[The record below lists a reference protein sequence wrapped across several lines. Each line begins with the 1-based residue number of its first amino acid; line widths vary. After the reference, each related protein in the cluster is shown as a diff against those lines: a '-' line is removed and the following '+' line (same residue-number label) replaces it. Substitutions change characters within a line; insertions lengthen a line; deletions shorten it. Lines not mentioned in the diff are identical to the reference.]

1 MSGKLS
7 VTVVDHDEHR
17 SKTTEFSQGPVR
29 VGRDPANEV
38 HLPQRFV
45 SSWHA
50 VIRFD
55 GRTAV
60 VEDLGTVNGFQV
72 DGVRVPSG
80 KRVEVHGRLALR
92 IGQLE
97 LIVEHSLDD
106 NPAAAPA
113 PNRPLRAAPKTPA
126 AARAPAGK
134 AVRVAPKSPKAAKS
148 GPRPLSEDEQAARER
163 ASVQGAIDS
172 DDEPP
177 QLSGGHTQAM
187 NFGRA
192 HAAVLRLRPMYEQ
205 LVALQAEWNAAHGEA
220 VRELKAARDEPGL
233 SLLRREFPSKGG
245 DDGGGGKGGS
255 GPAMLEDVD
264 PEFFR
269 QAELGAV
276 AQAAEELVRGLRPP
290 GDIEETRRFLAR
302 VIDVL
307 RTFAV
312 STVETLTAADRQD
325 AELGVRVDRDQNP
338 LLTVDSPDELLRILL
353 DWRSGRV
360 DRTHQLVEALAAA
373 LARPAALLRGAL
385 EVGRK
390 VGEQLAPR
398 DIERSVNVG
407 WPTRAGALWRRYEER
422 YESVFGDG
430 EDGFAR
436 SLRVQAAR
444 AVHDALARLG
454 VPLLAREEEEEET

>member
-1 MSGKLS
+1 VSGKLS

-17 SKTTEFSQGPVR
+17 SRTLEFTKSPAR
-29 VGRDPANEV
+29 VGRDPDNEI

-60 VEDLGTVNGFQV
+60 VEDLGTVNGFQI

-80 KRVEVHGRLALR
+80 KRVEVRGRLAFR

-97 LIVEHSLDD
+97 LIVEHTQGEA
-106 NPAAAPA
+106 PAAA
-113 PNRPLRAAPKTPA
+113 PNRPLRP
-126 AARAPAGK
+126 
-134 AVRVAPKSPKAAKS
+134 AAKS
-148 GPRPLSEDEQAARER
+148 GPAKAGAARTPGKPGPKSPKSARSGPIPLTDDEKAARER
-163 ASVQGAIDS
+163 ATAQGAIDS

-177 QLSGGHTQAM
+177 QLSGGATQAM
-187 NFGRA
+187 NFGRS
-192 HAAVLRLRPMYEQ
+192 HAAVLRLRPIYEK
-205 LVALQAEWNAAHGEA
+205 LAALQAEWTAAHGEA

-233 SLLRREFPSKGG
+233 SLLRREFPAKENAA
-245 DDGGGGKGGS
+245 GGGGGGGGG

-276 AQAAEELVRGLRPP
+276 AQAAEELVKGLRPP
-290 GDIEETRRFLAR
+290 GDVEETRRFLAR
-302 VIDVL
+302 IIDVL

-312 STVETLTAADRQD
+312 SAVETMTAADRQD

-353 DWRSGRV
+353 DWRSGRA

-398 DIERSVNVG
+398 DIERSVHVG

-422 YESVFGDG
+422 YEAVFGDG

-436 SLRVQAAR
+436 ALRIQAAR
-444 AVHDALARLG
+444 AVDEALARLG

>member
-1 MSGKLS
+1 MSAKIA
-7 VTVVDHDEHR
+7 VTVVDHDNHAQR
-17 SKTTEFSQGPVR
+17 TLDFTRGPVR
-29 VGRDPANEV
+29 VGRDPQNEV

-55 GRTAV
+55 ARSCQ
-60 VEDLGTVNGFQV
+60 VEDLGTVNGFQI
-72 DGVRVPSG
+72 DGQRVPSG
-80 KRVEVHGRLALR
+80 KRVEVRGRLNLR
-92 IGQLE
+92 IGQIE
-97 LIVEHSLDD
+97 LIVEHTADE
-106 NPAAAPA
+106 AAV
-113 PNRPLRAAPKTPA
+113 AAVA
-126 AARAPAGK
+126 AARQGTARK
-134 AVRVAPKSPKAAKS
+134 VTKVVRKSPKSS
-148 GPRPLSEDEQAARER
+148 GPQPLSEAEQTARER

-172 DDEPP
+172 DEPP
-177 QLSGGHTQAM
+177 TLSGGHTQQM

-192 HAAVLRLRPMYEQ
+192 HAAVLRLRPLFEAMN
-205 LVALQAEWNAAHGEA
+205 AAQAEWSSAHAEA
-220 VRELKAARDEPGL
+220 VRELKAARDEAGL
-233 SLLRREFPSKGG
+233 SLLRREFPQAAVANSGKA
-245 DDGGGGKGGS
+245 DG

-276 AQAAEELVRGLRPP
+276 AQAAEELVKGLRTP
-290 GDIEETRRFLAR
+290 GDVEETRRFLAR
-302 VIDVL
+302 VVDVL

-312 STVETLTAADRQD
+312 STVETLTSADRQD

-353 DWRSGRV
+353 DWRAGRT

-398 DIERSVNVG
+398 EIERSVNVG

-436 SLRVQAAR
+436 SLRIQAAA

-454 VPLLAREEEEEET
+454 VPLLAREEEEEES

>member
-1 MSGKLS
+1 MSGKLT

-17 SKTTEFSQGPVR
+17 SRKLDFHKSPAR
-29 VGRDPANEV
+29 VGRDPDNEI

-80 KRVEVHGRLALR
+80 KRVEVRGRLALR

-97 LIVEHSLDD
+97 LIVEHTPGEAGD
-106 NPAAAPA
+106 AATPS
-113 PNRPLRAAPKTPA
+113 RPLRQAAKATTKAAPKT
-126 AARAPAGK
+126 
-134 AVRVAPKSPKAAKS
+134 PKAAKS
-148 GPRPLSEDEQAARER
+148 GPRPLTEDEQQARER
-163 ASVQGAIDS
+163 ASVQGAINS
-172 DDEPP
+172 DDEP
-177 QLSGGHTQAM
+177 QLLTGGHTQAM

-192 HAAVLRLRPMYEQ
+192 HAAVLRLRPLYEK
-205 LVALQAEWNAAHGEA
+205 LAALQSEWNTAHAEA
-220 VRELKAARDEPGL
+220 VRELKTARDEPGL
-233 SLLRREFPSKGG
+233 LLLRREFPAAKGH
-245 DDGGGGKGGS
+245 DGGGGKGDS

-276 AQAAEELVRGLRPP
+276 AQSAEELVKGLRPP
-290 GDIEETRRFLAR
+290 GDIEETRRYLAR

-325 AELGVRVDRDQNP
+325 AEIGVRVDRDQNP
-338 LLTVDSPDELLRILL
+338 LLTVDSPDELLRLLL
-353 DWRSGRV
+353 DWRSGRA

-398 DIERSVNVG
+398 DIERSVQAG

-436 SLRVQAAR
+436 SLRVQSAR

-454 VPLLAREEEEEET
+454 VPLLAKEEEEEET

>member
-1 MSGKLS
+1 VTAKLS
-7 VTVVDHDEHR
+7 VTVVDHDDHV
-17 SKTTEFSQGPVR
+17 SKTTEFTRSPVR
-29 VGRDPANEV
+29 VGRDPENEV
-38 HLPQRFV
+38 HLAKRFV

-55 GRTAV
+55 GRSCQ

-72 DGVRVPSG
+72 DGVRVPAG
-80 KRVEVHGRLALR
+80 KRVEVRGRLALR
-92 IGQLE
+92 IGALE
-97 LIVEHSLDD
+97 LIVEHTPGDAK
-106 NPAAAPA
+106 PAAAA
-113 PNRPLRAAPKTPA
+113 AAPRASKVTKVTKRVVKTPKA
-126 AARAPAGK
+126 AGPQPLSDDDKAARA
-134 AVRVAPKSPKAAKS
+134 
-148 GPRPLSEDEQAARER
+148 R
-163 ASVQGAIDS
+163 AFVQGAIDS
-172 DDEPP
+172 DEPP
-177 QLSGGHTQAM
+177 ALSGGHTQAM
-187 NFGRA
+187 NFGRS
-192 HAAVLRLRPMYEQ
+192 HAAVLRLRPIYEK

-220 VRELKAARDEPGL
+220 VRELKQHRDEAGL
-233 SLLRREFPSKGG
+233 TLLRREFPQAPS
-245 DDGGGGKGGS
+245 GGGKGDS
-255 GPAMLEDVD
+255 GPAMLDEDVD

-276 AQAAEELVRGLRPP
+276 AQAAEELLHGLRAP

-302 VIDVL
+302 VVDVL

-312 STVETLTAADRQD
+312 SAVETLTAADRQD
-325 AELGVRVDRDQNP
+325 AELGVKVDRDQNP
-338 LLTVDSPDELLRILL
+338 LLTVDSPDELLRLLL
-353 DWRSGRV
+353 DWRSGRA

-373 LARPAALLRGAL
+373 LSRPAALLRGAL

-398 DIERSVNVG
+398 EIERSVNVG

-436 SLRVQAAR
+436 ALRVQAAK

-454 VPLLAREEEEEET
+454 VPLLESEEEEEES

>member
-1 MSGKLS
+1 MTAKLS

-17 SKTTEFSQGPVR
+17 SKTSEFTKGPVR
-29 VGRDPANEV
+29 VGRDPENEI

-60 VEDLGTVNGFQV
+60 VEDLGTVNGFQI
-72 DGVRVPSG
+72 DGVRIGSG
-80 KRVEVHGRLALR
+80 KRVEVRGRLAVR
-92 IGQLE
+92 IGTLE
-97 LIVEHSLDD
+97 LIVEHTPGDSPA
-106 NPAAAPA
+106 PAA
-113 PNRPLRAAPKTPA
+113 NRPLRPA
-126 AARAPAGK
+126 AKGAARTAAKSGGP
-134 AVRVAPKSPKAAKS
+134 RAPKSPKSA
-148 GPRPLSEDEQAARER
+148 GPRPLTEDEQTARER

-177 QLSGGHTQAM
+177 ALTGGHTQAM

-192 HAAVLRLRPMYEQ
+192 HAAVLRLRPQYEQ
-205 LVALQAEWNAAHGEA
+205 LGALQAEWNTAYAEA
-220 VRELKAARDEPGL
+220 VKELKANRDEAGL
-233 SLLRREFPSKGG
+233 SLLRREFPTKGG
-245 DDGGGGKGGS
+245 DGGGGGGGGHGGKGDQ

-276 AQAAEELVRGLRPP
+276 AQAAEELVKGLRPP
-290 GDIEETRRFLAR
+290 GEIEETRRFLAR

-312 STVETLTAADRQD
+312 SAVETMTAADRQD
-325 AELGVRVDRDQNP
+325 AELGVKVDRDQNP

-353 DWRSGRV
+353 DWRGGRA

-373 LARPAALLRGAL
+373 IARPTALLRGAL

-436 SLRVQAAR
+436 SLRVQAAT
-444 AVHDALARLG
+444 AVHDALARIG
-454 VPLLAREEEEEET
+454 VPLLAREEEEEDT

>member
-1 MSGKLS
+1 MSAKLS
-7 VTVVDHDEHR
+7 VTVVDHDNHR
-17 SKTTEFSQGPVR
+17 SKTTEYLKGPIR
-29 VGRDPANEV
+29 VGRDPQNEV

-55 GRTAV
+55 ARSCQ

-80 KRVEVHGRLALR
+80 KRVEVRGRLNLR
-92 IGQLE
+92 IGQIE
-97 LIVEHSLDD
+97 LILEHTADESAQ
-106 NPAAAPA
+106 PA
-113 PNRPLRAAPKTPA
+113 
-126 AARAPAGK
+126 
-134 AVRVAPKSPKAAKS
+134 RVAGGTARKVTKVVRKTPKSP
-148 GPRPLSEDEQAARER
+148 GPQPLSEDEQVARER
-163 ASVQGAIDS
+163 KSVQGAIDS
-172 DDEPP
+172 DEPP
-177 QLSGGHTQAM
+177 TLSGGHTQQM

-192 HAAVLRLRPMYEQ
+192 HAAVLRLRPIYDQ
-205 LVALQAEWNAAHGEA
+205 LHALQAEWSTAHAEA
-220 VRELKAARDEPGL
+220 VRELKEARDEPGL
-233 SLLRREFPSKGG
+233 SLLRREFPQAATT
-245 DDGGGGKGGS
+245 GGKGDG

-276 AQAAEELVRGLRPP
+276 AQAAEELVKGLRTP
-290 GDIEETRRFLAR
+290 GDVEETRRFLAR
-302 VIDVL
+302 VVDVL

-353 DWRSGRV
+353 DWRTGRT

-373 LARPAALLRGAL
+373 LARPAALLRGSL

-398 DIERSVNVG
+398 EIERSVNVG

-422 YESVFGDG
+422 YEAVFGDG

-436 SLRVQAAR
+436 SLRIQAAA

-454 VPLLAREEEEEET
+454 VPLLAREEEEEEP

>member
-1 MSGKLS
+1 MTTGKIA

-17 SKTTEFSQGPVR
+17 SKTTDFAKGPVR
-29 VGRDPANEV
+29 VGRDPENEV

-55 GRTAV
+55 HRTAV

-80 KRVEVHGRLALR
+80 KRVEVRGRLVLR

-97 LIVEHSLDD
+97 LIVEHTPGDA
-106 NPAAAPA
+106 PAAAA
-113 PNRPLRAAPKTPA
+113 TGASNRPLRQG
-126 AARAPAGK
+126 ARSTVKSNA
-134 AVRVAPKSPKAAKS
+134 KSPKNPKAA
-148 GPRPLSEDEQAARER
+148 PRPLSEDEKADRER

-177 QLSGGHTQAM
+177 ALSGGHTQAM

-192 HAAVLRLRPMYEQ
+192 HAAVLRLRPTYEK
-205 LVALQAEWNAAHGEA
+205 LVALQAEWSAAHTEA
-220 VRELKAARDEPGL
+220 LKELKSNRDEAGL
-233 SLLRREFPSKGG
+233 SLLRREFPAIKGLAG
-245 DDGGGGKGGS
+245 DGGGGGGGKGDQ

-276 AQAAEELVRGLRPP
+276 AQTAEELLKGLRPP
-290 GDIEETRRFLAR
+290 GEIEEVRRFLAR

-312 STVETLTAADRQD
+312 SAVETITAADRQD
-325 AELGVRVDRDQNP
+325 AELGVKVDRDQNP
-338 LLTVDSPDELLRILL
+338 LLTADSADELLLLLL
-353 DWRSGRV
+353 DWRSGRA

-373 LARPAALLRGAL
+373 LARPSALLRGSL

-390 VGEQLAPR
+390 IGEQLAPR
-398 DIERSVNVG
+398 DIERSVQTG

-436 SLRVQAAR
+436 ALRVQAAR
-444 AVHDALARLG
+444 AVHDALARIG

>member
-1 MSGKLS
+1 VTAKLS
-7 VTVVDHDEHR
+7 VTVVNHDDHVSRTLDFTR
-17 SKTTEFSQGPVR
+17 GPVR
-29 VGRDPANEV
+29 VGRDPENEL

-55 GRTAV
+55 GRSCQ

-72 DGVRVPSG
+72 DGVRIPAG
-80 KRVEVHGRLALR
+80 KRVEVRGRLALR
-92 IGQLE
+92 IGQIE
-97 LIVEHSLDD
+97 LIVEHTQGD
-106 NPAAAPA
+106 APA
-113 PNRPLRAAPKTPA
+113 PRSQPL
-126 AARAPAGK
+126 
-134 AVRVAPKSPKAAKS
+134 AKS
-148 GPRPLSEDEQAARER
+148 TKVTKVTKVTRAVKPGKPGPRPLSEDEQLARER

-172 DDEPP
+172 DEPP
-177 QLSGGHTQAM
+177 QLSGGHTQQM

-192 HAAVLRLRPMYEQ
+192 HAAVLRLRPIHEK
-205 LVALQAEWNAAHGEA
+205 LAAVQAEWSAAHGEA
-220 VRELKAARDEPGL
+220 VRELKEARDEAGL
-233 SLLRREFPSKGG
+233 SLLRREFAGRASEAAS
-245 DDGGGGKGGS
+245 GKGDS

-276 AQAAEELVRGLRPP
+276 AQAAEELVHGLRTP

-312 STVETLTAADRQD
+312 STVEQLTAADRQD
-325 AELGVRVDRDQNP
+325 AELGVKVDRDQNP
-338 LLTVDSPDELLRILL
+338 LLTVDSPDELLRLLL
-353 DWRSGRV
+353 DWRSGRA

-373 LARPAALLRGAL
+373 LARPTALLKGAL

-407 WPTRAGALWRRYEER
+407 WPGRAGALWRRYEER
-422 YESVFGDG
+422 YEAVFGDG

-436 SLRVQAAR
+436 ALRVQAAR
-444 AVHDALARLG
+444 AVHDALARIG
-454 VPLLAREEEEEET
+454 VPLLAREEEEDES

>member
-17 SKTTEFSQGPVR
+17 SKTSEFSKGPVR
-29 VGRDPANEV
+29 VGRDPANEL

-55 GRTAV
+55 ARTAV

-92 IGQLE
+92 IGQIE
-97 LIVEHSLDD
+97 LIVEHTADE
-106 NPAAAPA
+106 AAAAAGPA
-113 PNRPLRAAPKTPA
+113 RPLRAAPKSPA

-134 AVRVAPKSPKAAKS
+134 TPGRAAPKTPKAAKT
-148 GPRPLSEDEQAARER
+148 GPRPLSEDEQLARER

-177 QLSGGHTQAM
+177 QLTTGHTQAM

-192 HAAVLRLRPMYEQ
+192 HAAVLRLRPMYEK
-205 LVALQAEWNAAHGEA
+205 LTALQAEWNAAHGEA

-233 SLLRREFPSKGG
+233 SLLRREFPIKEGSGG
-245 DDGGGGKGGS
+245 SGSGGG

-276 AQAAEELVRGLRPP
+276 AQAAEGLVRGLRPP

-302 VIDVL
+302 VTDVL

-373 LARPAALLRGAL
+373 LARPAALLRGSL

-398 DIERSVNVG
+398 DIERSVTVG

-422 YESVFGDG
+422 YESIFGDG

-436 SLRVQAAR
+436 SLRIQAAR
-444 AVHDALARLG
+444 AVDDALARLG